1 MREGP
6 EGSGDHIVRADMT
19 FDRDRLIEA
28 FGHLGADLAG
38 RGLFVELAVYGG
50 SALMLQFSWR
60 RGTEDVDAVLRPGYD
75 ERALAPSVSR
85 VAEIMGLPGDW
96 LNDAVGMFTPLD
108 EHETLFRASGNFP
121 SDGTPG
127 LRVLVA
133 KPHYLLAMKLLAL
146 GNVNRGDRDM
156 TDARALANELG
167 IDDME
172 TLGRLYASIHGEAPA
187 HDLRAQFPSVLG

>member
-1 MREGP
+1 M
-6 EGSGDHIVRADMT
+6 SDKA

-28 FGHLGADLAG
+28 FGHLGADLARRG
-38 RGLFVELAVYGG
+38 RFLELAVYGG

-60 RGTEDVDAVLRPGYD
+60 RGTEDVDAVLRPGSD
-75 ERALAPSVSR
+75 ERLLAPSVAR

-108 EHETLFRASGNFP
+108 EPDALFSATGVFP
-121 SDGTPG
+121 AVGTPG

-146 GNVNRGDRDM
+146 RSVDRGDRDL
-156 TDARALANELG
+156 TDATALAREVG
-167 IDDME
+167 IGDEDG
-172 TLGRLYASIHGEAPA
+172 LSRLYASIHGGPPPA
-187 HDLRAQFPSVLG
+187 DLLVQFRAVLG